1 MRISVIIPT
10 YNESAG
16 IADTIEHVYSQ
27 TRKPDE
33 VLVVDDSTDDTPQKV
48 LALAKKHKGLRL
60 VKGARCGVS
69 AAKNLGAKNAKGDI
83 LVFLDADILLGANC
97 LKVAEKT
104 FSNKSVK
111 LAYWANPPRQPKTF
125 MEKCNYVRVMHLAGR
140 AVAEIIETPHA
151 YRRETFEQLGGFDA
165 SLRYFED
172 RDIHNR
178 IVKAGLRAVA
188 MDAVAEHV
196 EPASLGDYYKQASW
210 LGKSIVPRTLGWR
223 MMALFY
229 PLGPLYWFGFLAAAL
244 LSLFYQPAIYAVWA
258 MTFVLLVEFSLCIIK
273 TGMVL
278 PSIAYVIMSFARQF
292 IVAYFIA
299 KRFILS
305 LKSRLRCG

>member
-16 IADTIEHVYSQ
+16 IADTIKHVYSQ

-33 VLVVDDSTDDTPQKV
+33 VIVVDDSTDDTPVKV
-48 LALAKKHKGLRL
+48 TALSKKYKGLRL
-60 VKGARCGVS
+60 VKGGRVGVS
-69 AAKNLGAKNAKGDI
+69 AAKNLGAKNAKGDV

-97 LKVAEKT
+97 LEVLETT
-104 FSNKSVK
+104 FSNRNVK
-111 LAYWANPPRQPKTF
+111 LAYWSNPPRTPKTF

-151 YRRETFEQLGGFDA
+151 YRREAFEQLRGFDP

-178 IVKAGLRAVA
+178 IVKAGLHAVA

-196 EPASLGDYYKQASW
+196 EPSSLGDYYKQASW
-210 LGKSIVPRTLGWR
+210 LGKSLVPRMFRWR
-223 MMALFY
+223 IMALFY
-229 PLGPLYWFGFLAAAL
+229 PLGPLYWFSFLAAVL
-244 LSLFYQPAIYAVWA
+244 LSLAYHPAIYAVWA
-258 MTFVLLVEFSLCIIK
+258 MSFVLAVEFSWCIIR

-299 KRFILS
+299 KRFLTSSARRI
-305 LKSRLRCG
+305 G

>member
-10 YNESAG
+10 YNESSG
-16 IADTIEHVYSQ
+16 IEETIARVYSQ

-33 VLVVDDSTDDTPQKV
+33 VLVVDDSTDDTPEKV
-48 LALAKKHKGLRL
+48 LALAKKHRSLRL
-60 VKGARCGVS
+60 IRGRRVGVS
-69 AAKNLGAKNAKGDI
+69 AAKNLGAKNSKGDV
-83 LVFLDADILLGANC
+83 LVFLDADILLGPDC
-97 LKVAEKT
+97 LEVLEKK
-104 FSNKSVK
+104 FRDKNVK

-151 YRRETFEQLGGFDA
+151 YRRETFEKLKGFDP

-178 IVKAGLRAVA
+178 IVKAGLRAVELG
-188 MDAVAEHV
+188 AVAEHV
-196 EPASLGDYYKQASW
+196 EPSSLGDFYKQASW
-210 LGKSIVPRTLGWR
+210 LGKSIVPRTLKWR
-223 MMALFY
+223 VMALLY
-229 PLGPLYWFGFLAAAL
+229 PLGPLYWFAFLLAAL
-244 LSLFYQPAIYAVWA
+244 LSLYYPHAIFAVW
-258 MTFVLLVEFSLCIIK
+258 VLAFILAVEFLLCVTK

-278 PSIAYVIMSFARQF
+278 PSVAYVIMSFARQF

-299 KRFILS
+299 KRLLTS
-305 LKSRLRCG
+305 LTRRGK